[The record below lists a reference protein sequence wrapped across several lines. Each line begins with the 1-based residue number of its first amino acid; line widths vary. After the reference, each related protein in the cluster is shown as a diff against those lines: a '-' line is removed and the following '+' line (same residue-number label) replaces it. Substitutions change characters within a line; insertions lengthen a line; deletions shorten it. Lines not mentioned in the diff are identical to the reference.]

1 MASEDPMSMF
11 ADMKKKKK
19 KKAVVFNE
27 DPVASEPDPSY
38 PPKEPIH
45 HPSLGPTTAH
55 EAAIEAGVGD
65 VNVNSVAE
73 AAVGAEDD
81 VKAMFG
87 DLKKKKK
94 KKELPIDGLVS
105 SVGLLRSVVWR
116 VHICICVG

>member
-38 PPKEPIH
+38 PPKEPINDS
-45 HPSLGPTTAH
+45 SLGPVTAH
-55 EAAIEAGVGD
+55 EAAIESGTGD
-65 VNVNSVAE
+65 VNVNIVAE

-94 KKELPIDGLVS
+94 KKELPVDGPVSRLV
-105 SVGLLRSVVWR
+105 GCDRSFGQLMFVYM
-116 VHICICVG
+116 

>member
-38 PPKEPIH
+38 PPSEPVH
-45 HPSLGPTTAH
+45 DPALGPATAH
-55 EAAIEAGVGD
+55 EAAIETGADD
-65 VNVNSVAE
+65 VNVAE
-73 AAVGAEDD
+73 AASAPPAEDD

-87 DLKKKKK
+87 DLKKKRK
-94 KKELPIDGLVS
+94 KKELPIEGLVS
-105 SVGLLRSVVWR
+105 LFGAIGGLGGLRFVYL
-116 VHICICVG
+116 

>member
-38 PPKEPIH
+38 PPKEPVH
-45 HPSLGPTTAH
+45 DPSLGPATAH
-55 EAAIEAGVGD
+55 EAAIEAGAGD
-65 VNVNSVAE
+65 VNVNNATEVA
-73 AAVGAEDD
+73 AAAEDD
-81 VKAMFG
+81 AKAMFG

-94 KKELPIDGLVS
+94 KKELPVDGLVS
-105 SVGLLRSVVWR
+105 QSVLRSVVWWAD
-116 VHICICVG
+116 ICACVG